1 MITIEMPAVTN
12 GVVVATT
19 VNRGWTVGELAHRA
33 ADKIVYVGD
42 RSDPVVQ
49 AQARAFKDQIRQV
62 VEHYLREAVD
72 QDRQTTAL
80 RLSEAGHPELV
91 PLLGK

>member
-19 VNRGWTVGELAHRA
+19 VNRGWTVGELAQRA

>member
-12 GVVVATT
+12 GVMVATT
-19 VNRGWTVGELAHRA
+19 INRGWTVEELAQRA
-33 ADKIVYVGD
+33 SDKIVYVGD
-42 RSDPVVQ
+42 QSHPAVQ
-49 AQARAFKDQIRQV
+49 AQARAFKERIRQV